1 VAGLFGDSFK
11 CYTAANKLF
20 SELND
25 TFGVAYS
32 HCGIG
37 NALRMK
43 ADYSGA
49 LLHFRK
55 ATALYRKIGDIVSFS
70 YTLWSLG
77 KTYAMIGRLDK
88 AMDYFRQS
96 SGFFRKTKDPRGII
110 YCKLGMGEIE
120 FLRGRLSPALANL
133 NAALRDSLSNGFSV
147 EKCHAAALLSFVNKK
162 NGKNGNRCYNKLGL
176 KLKFQSIPFNIP

>member
-1 VAGLFGDSFK
+1 MAGLFSDSFK
-11 CYTAANKLF
+11 YYIAANKLF

-43 ADYSGA
+43 GDYSGA

-55 ATALYRKIGDIVSFS
+55 ATTLYRKIGDIVSFS

-77 KTYAMIGRLDK
+77 KTYTMLGKLDK
-88 AMDYFRQS
+88 AMDYFKQS
-96 SGFFRKTKDPRGII
+96 
-110 YCKLGMGEIE
+110 C
-120 FLRGRLSPALANL
+120 
-133 NAALRDSLSNGFSV
+133 GFSRRQ
-147 EKCHAAALLSFVNKK
+147 KIQGDYILQTRHGRDRILKRQGFVCA
-162 NGKNGNRCYNKLGL
+162 GESECCV
-176 KLKFQSIPFNIP
+176 